1 MAVKARQKDEGGR
14 MNEKHKTEGERAC
27 PRRSEGMKR
36 ATVVHPP
43 PLIPHPLSFI
53 FHPSSFLLHPSE
65 GQASVWAML
74 ALLVLVMVGAALLDA
89 YNWTST
95 RVWAYHA
102 AEAAAERGATA
113 GADWSH
119 FQYSGEWQLDSAVAR
134 SEAEAALREELSAR
148 RIDASHAAWDI
159 RVHSTS
165 AVVTEQDWPPKGSL
179 WESDWTTDRPSVGV
193 YLQVDT
199 PTFLGGLA
207 GIEQRARAH
216 IFASSS
222 LVR

>member
-1 MAVKARQKDEGGR
+1 M
-14 MNEKHKTEGERAC
+14 
-27 PRRSEGMKR
+27 
-36 ATVVHPP
+36 
-43 PLIPHPLSFI
+43 
-53 FHPSSFLLHPSE
+53 
-65 GQASVWAML
+65 WAIL

-89 YNWTST
+89 YQWAST

-134 SEAEAALREELSAR
+134 SEVEAALREEMSAR
-148 RIDASHAAWDI
+148 GIDASRMGWDI
-159 RVHSTS
+159 RIHSASDT
-165 AVVTEQDWPPKGSL
+165 VTETGWPPKGSL
-179 WESDWTTDRPSVGV
+179 WAGDWTTDRPSVGV
-193 YLQVDT
+193 YLEVDA

-207 GIEQRARAH
+207 GIEQWARAH
-216 IFASSS
+216 VFASSS